1 MAVIQTLGQITAIT
15 TPNWWGGSSRS
26 SLRLYDDF
34 NYDYAELYRTQ
45 PNVRT
50 CVDFLARN
58 IAQLGLHTFKRVGD
72 TDRER
77 LREHPLALLLGTPMP
92 PEMKVTTY
100 RLVEAMVSDLGVYFN
115 AYWLK
120 IRKGGGPPGAL
131 LRIPP
136 PYIRPLGG
144 LFPTGYEMT
153 LAGQRFELPP
163 GDVVH
168 FRGYNPESSITG
180 LSPLETLRRVLA
192 EEYAAGLY
200 REEFWRNSAKA
211 DGFIQRPA
219 TAPEWSDTARQ
230 RFLDEFNQLYA
241 GNGPR
246 AGGTA
251 VLEDGMEWVEGSF
264 NPRESEYIPGRK
276 LTREECARSYHIPLP
291 MVGILDNATFSN
303 IREQHKNLYQDCL
316 GPQLASIEQDIQLQL
331 LSEFP
336 GTDGVYLEFNIAEKL
351 SGSFEEQG
359 TAYQAAVGR
368 PWMTANEARAR
379 QNLPSKDGGDE
390 LAIPLNIALGEL
402 PPPPDPA
409 PPAPAPPPPGADG
422 EPPPVPPD
430 PADPEAR
437 GRKRYNTT
445 LPTLRAR
452 YREQWRKVLAR
463 HYRRQGDAMVSR
475 VPKSRDAQ
483 KGVVAGVWY
492 DEDRWNEE
500 LTVDLFALNRLT
512 ALEWAT
518 SVQRQSGADIGDTDA
533 FEARML
539 PWLSEHSRVQ
549 AEGVNGKVRDGLAV
563 ALVDPEDPLKAVKD
577 LFELAVTVWAVQE
590 AVGAVTTAA
599 NFGSHEAANAGGLKT
614 KTWVVNS
621 GNPRPSHAAMNGMT
635 IDIRGTFPTGQRWPG
650 DPAGGAEENSNCE
663 CSVEFG

>member
-1 MAVIQTLGQITAIT
+1 MAVIQTLGQVTALT
-15 TPNWWGGSSRS
+15 TPNWWAGSSRS

-58 IAQLGLHTFKRVGD
+58 IAQLGLHIFKRVGE

-77 LREHPLALLLGTPMP
+77 LRKHPLALLLGTPMP

-131 LRIPP
+131 LRVPP
-136 PYIRPLGG
+136 PYMRPLGG
-144 LFPTGYEMT
+144 LFPTGYELN

-163 GDVVH
+163 ADVVH
-168 FRGYNPESSITG
+168 FRGYNPESAISG

-211 DGFIQRPA
+211 DGFIQRPP

-303 IREQHKNLYQDCL
+303 IKEQHKNLYQDCL
-316 GPQLASIEQDIQLQL
+316 GPQLASIEQDIALQL
-331 LSEFP
+331 LPDFP
-336 GTDGVYLEFNIAEKL
+336 ETDGVYLEFNIAEKL
-351 SGSFEEQG
+351 AGSFEEQL
-359 TAYQAAVGR
+359 ASFQAAVGR
-368 PWMTANEARAR
+368 PWMTPDEARAR
-379 QNLPSKDGGDE
+379 VNLPSKGGAADE
-390 LAIPLNIALGEL
+390 LGVPVNIVLGE
-402 PPPPDPA
+402 PPDPA
-409 PPAPAPPPPGADG
+409 PVPAVEPPPGAG
-422 EPPPVPPD
+422 EDPPP
-430 PADPEAR
+430 PADPEKR
-437 GRKRYNTT
+437 GRKGYNITQ
-445 LPTLRAR
+445 PTLRAR
-452 YREQWRKVLAR
+452 YREQWRKTIAR
-463 HYRRQGDAMVSR
+463 HYRRQGDTLASR

-483 KGVVAGVWY
+483 KAVVSGVWY
-492 DEDRWNEE
+492 DEDRWNAE
-500 LTVDLFALNRLT
+500 LGADLFALNRLT

-518 SVQRQSGADIGDTDA
+518 HVQRQTGADLGDMDA

-539 PWLSEHSRVQ
+539 PWLHEHSRVQ
-549 AEGVNGKVRDGLAV
+549 AEGMNAKVRDGLEA
-563 ALVDPEDPLKAVKD
+563 ALAETDPLQGVKD
-577 LFELAVTVWAVQE
+577 LFELAVGVWAVQE

-599 NFGSHEAANAGGLKT
+599 NFGSHEAANAGGLRT
-614 KTWVVNS
+614 KTWIVNS